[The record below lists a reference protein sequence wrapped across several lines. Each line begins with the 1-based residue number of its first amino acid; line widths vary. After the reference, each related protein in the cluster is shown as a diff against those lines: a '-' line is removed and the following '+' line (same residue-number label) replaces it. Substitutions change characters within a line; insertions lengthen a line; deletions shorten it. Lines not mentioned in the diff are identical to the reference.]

1 MVRCFVAP
9 CSLAKVTTRFMESLH
24 FFQKKFGL
32 SPGGKSF
39 SPGEFFFLYF
49 PVEIF
54 EFSFNSWC
62 KIGCSPGHLNRVYIT
77 QAQIF
82 KKINWINKMM
92 RKINKNNAMKMDMEN
107 AGS

>member
-39 SPGEFFFLYF
+39 SPGEFFFYISLLKSLSL
-49 PVEIF
+49 VLI
-54 EFSFNSWC
+54 
-62 KIGCSPGHLNRVYIT
+62 PGAKLDVHRGI
-77 QAQIF
+77 
-82 KKINWINKMM
+82 
-92 RKINKNNAMKMDMEN
+92 
-107 AGS
+107 